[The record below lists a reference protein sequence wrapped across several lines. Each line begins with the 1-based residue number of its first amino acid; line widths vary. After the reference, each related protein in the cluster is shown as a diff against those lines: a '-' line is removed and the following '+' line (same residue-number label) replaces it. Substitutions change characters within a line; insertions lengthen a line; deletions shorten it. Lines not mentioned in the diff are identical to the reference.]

1 MFLVHILALPVYCG
15 VAMVGFALLLN
26 TGFQFGL
33 FLLRS
38 AVYRVF

>member
-15 VAMVGFALLLN
+15 AAMVGFALLLN
-26 TGFQFGL
+26 AGFQFGM

-38 AVYRVF
+38 TVDRVF